1 MGTLAHHLFFFL
13 FIQEVKCLAD
23 QLNLL
28 RAQLVPK
35 PKFRFKSRAMLTNY
49 ASSSTPSSSDT
60 ADSGSPSLLGIAVAD
75 SSMVVDDPSPPL
87 IFIGQTG
94 VHLSIDT
101 HLAPSPMDVSP
112 PSSPS
117 RFVRDIHLTQ
127 LTECTV
133 NLIPRSI
140 SLGNVYVK
148 NLKRCLIVVPP
159 IAGNILLHDCVGST
173 LIGACHQVNESRK
186 RPRRH

>member
-1 MGTLAHHLFFFL
+1 M
-13 FIQEVKCLAD
+13 KSLAD

-35 PKFRFKSRAMLTNY
+35 PKFRFRSRAMLTSG
-49 ASSSTPSSSDT
+49 ASSSTRSSD
-60 ADSGSPSLLGIAVAD
+60 SSSPSLLAIADAD
-75 SSMVVDDPSPPL
+75 SSMVVDDPRTPL
-87 IFIGQTG
+87 IFNGQTG
-94 VHLSIDT
+94 AHLSIDSYLST
-101 HLAPSPMDVSP
+101 SEISP
-112 PSSPS
+112 PSSPLRS
-117 RFVRDIHLTQ
+117 VRDINLTQ
-127 LTECTV
+127 LTECTI

-159 IAGNILLHDCVGST
+159 ITGNILLHDCVGST

-186 RPRRH
+186 RPRIC